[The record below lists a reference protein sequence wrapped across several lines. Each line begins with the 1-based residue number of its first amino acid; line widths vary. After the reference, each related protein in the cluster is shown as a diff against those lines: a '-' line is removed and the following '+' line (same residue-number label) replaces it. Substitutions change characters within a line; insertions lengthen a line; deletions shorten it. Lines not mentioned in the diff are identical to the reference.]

1 MVDQVQNPA
10 TQRRSWLEA
19 SLSKKVQK
27 TPSHP
32 IKKLSVVIAPVIP
45 TMVESL
51 NRRIVVQASLGSEQ
65 ETLFK
70 K

>member
-1 MVDQVQNPA
+1 
-10 TQRRSWLEA
+10 LEA